1 MDLKRRKNGKEN
13 EVGGA
18 INKLPE
24 DLRCH
29 ILSFLSTKDA
39 ALTSVLSK
47 SWRDLFTLIPSLDL
61 DDSTFMPDERP
72 EECERTSFM
81 EFVNRV
87 LALHSN
93 SPITKFSV
101 RCHKGVDS
109 YLVGDWIVKALRRG
123 ATDVTLILLFPSR
136 LLHTCTHPNIF
147 FHGQNLIK
155 LKVGCGGLGPF
166 QHSLFRE
173 DVIFTKLRTLHLNSI
188 DISRHYGDVIF
199 ARLLSKCP
207 VLEELIVNCIKWHG
221 WKSGASV
228 SSSTLK
234 RLTIDCEHY
243 YHESDYMLRHG
254 PDEEDSDNLG
264 EPLVVPAHFGTQ
276 KPRYVSF
283 YTPNLIYLNYADF
296 VALNYPLVKLDS
308 LVEARLDVG
317 PNQGQ
322 MRARDSD
329 EFQAP
334 WDATNL
340 IMGIHN
346 VQTLHLTSDTL
357 EVIADFCK
365 MVPVFHNLNHLS
377 IESDDERGWHALPL
391 LLINCPSLQTLVFHG
406 LYHRVTDGCGDA
418 CDCISPWSSSSCLS
432 SCPVKILN
440 ILNFGA
446 TCGEMSLVKH
456 FLKKMPL
463 LEQLAIVLDLDASL
477 EEDLHLS
484 QVFEDLRMAPRASPK
499 CKLEVVNY

>member
-13 EVGGA
+13 KVGGA

-29 ILSFLSTKDA
+29 ILSFLSTKEA

-47 SWRDLFTLIPSLDL
+47 SWRDLFTLIPNLDL
-61 DDSTFMPDERP
+61 DDTTFMPDERP
-72 EECERTSFM
+72 EECEGTSFM

-87 LALHSN
+87 LALHSD
-93 SPITKFSV
+93 SPIKKFSV

-109 YLVGDWIVKALRRG
+109 YPVGDWVVKALRRG
-123 ATDVTLILLFPSR
+123 ATDVTLMLLFPSCPLNIR
-136 LLHTCTHPNIF
+136 THPNIF
-147 FHGQNLIK
+147 SHGQNLIK

-173 DVIFTKLRTLHLNSI
+173 DVIFTKLRTLHLHSI

-207 VLEELIVNCIKWHG
+207 VLKELIVNCIKWHG
-221 WKSGASV
+221 WISGASV

-243 YHESDYMLRHG
+243 YHESDYMLSH
-254 PDEEDSDNLG
+254 D
-264 EPLVVPAHFGTQ
+264 
-276 KPRYVSF
+276 
-283 YTPNLIYLNYADF
+283 YADF
-296 VALNYPLVKLDS
+296 IALNYPLVKLDS

-317 PNQGQ
+317 PNQSQ
-322 MRARDSD
+322 MRARELD

-340 IMGIHN
+340 IMGVHN

-357 EVIADFCK
+357 EVIGDFCK
-365 MVPVFHNLNHLS
+365 MVP
-377 IESDDERGWHALPL
+377 
-391 LLINCPSLQTLVFHG
+391 G
-406 LYHRVTDGCGDA
+406 LYHCVTDGCRDA
-418 CDCISPWSSSSCLS
+418 CDCISPRSSSSCLS
-432 SCPVKILN
+432 SCPVKILK

-463 LEQLAIVLDLDASL
+463 LEQLAIVLDLDSSL

-484 QVFEDLRMAPRASPK
+484 QVFEDLWMAPRASPN